1 MRSVLDYLPLS
12 GHTSLRSVVTSVFHL
27 VCIVLI
33 LIVPGILIKKG
44 VLPTHYWESL
54 FNNAFW
60 GEHGL
65 GKNRLA
71 AYGLFVLSTG
81 LLIGIGFP
89 RLWVSSI
96 AGGIFG
102 VTAGIALSL
111 TASVFGAAIVF
122 QAGRF
127 LLPGRLKARLNR
139 ALFGL
144 ADLVK
149 NHTFS
154 FVLYA
159 RLFPF
164 SNSTAVSL
172 FSGACRADFIQ
183 FVVAS
188 LVGFLPLT
196 IAFCL
201 VGNGSAKLQGWPIF
215 LGFGL
220 MILFYATTAIFRKFF
235 QKKSSP
241 DRVA

>member
-1 MRSVLDYLPLS
+1 M
-12 GHTSLRSVVTSVFHL
+12 
-27 VCIVLI
+27 VLI
-33 LIVPGILIKKG
+33 LIVPTVLIKKG
-44 VLPTHYWESL
+44 VLPAHYWEGL
-54 FNNAFW
+54 FNSSIW

-89 RLWVSSI
+89 RLWISSI

-102 VTAGIALSL
+102 VAVGIALSL
-111 TASVFGAAIVF
+111 TASVLGAAIVF

-127 LLPGRLKARLNR
+127 FLPERLKGGLKR
-139 ALFGL
+139 ASFSLRG
-144 ADLVK
+144 LVK

-164 SNSTAVSL
+164 SNSTIVSL
-172 FSGACRADFIQ
+172 LSGACRADFMQ

-188 LVGFLPLT
+188 LVGFMPLT
-196 IAFCL
+196 IVFCL
-201 VGNGSAKLQGWPIF
+201 VGNGSMKLKGWPIF

-220 MILFYATTAIFRKFF
+220 MILFYIAAAMFRKFF
-235 QKKSSP
+235 PKKASP
-241 DRVA
+241 DLFA

>member
-1 MRSVLDYLPLS
+1 VLDHLPSS
-12 GHTSLRSVVTSVFHL
+12 GHTSLRSVLTSVFHL
-27 VCIVLI
+27 ACIVLI
-33 LIVPGILIKKG
+33 LIIPGILIKKG
-44 VLPTHYWESL
+44 VLLPHHLEGL
-54 FNNAFW
+54 FSNSFW
-60 GEHGL
+60 GEDGL
-65 GKNRLA
+65 GNNRMA
-71 AYGLFVLSTG
+71 AYGLFILSTG

-111 TASVFGAAIVF
+111 IASVIGAAMVF

-127 LLPGRLKARLNR
+127 LLPERLKERMHR
-139 ALFGL
+139 SLFGFKN
-144 ADLVK
+144 VIE

-164 SNSTAVSL
+164 SNSTVVSL
-172 FSGACRADFIQ
+172 FSGACRADFMQ
-183 FVVAS
+183 FIVAS

-201 VGNGSAKLQGWPIF
+201 VGNGSVRLQGWPIF

-220 MILFYATTAIFRKFF
+220 MVLFYIATAMFRKKFP
-235 QKKSSP
+235 KK
-241 DRVA
+241 

>member
-1 MRSVLDYLPLS
+1 MRFVLDRFQPT
-12 GHTSLRSVVTSVFHL
+12 GRASLRTILTSVFHL
-27 VCIVLI
+27 ACIVLV
-33 LIVPGILIKKG
+33 LTVPGVLIKKG
-44 VLPTHYWESL
+44 VLPAHYWDVL
-54 FNNAFW
+54 FDNAFW
-60 GEHGL
+60 TEHGIMQ
-65 GKNRLA
+65 NRFA
-71 AYGLFVLSTG
+71 AYGLFILTAG

-96 AGGIFG
+96 AG
-102 VTAGIALSL
+102 AA
-111 TASVFGAAIVF
+111 FGAATGIVLSMIASAVGAVMVF

-127 LLPGRLKARLNR
+127 LLPERLKKRLQR
-139 ALFGL
+139 SLFGFS
-144 ADLVK
+144 DVIK

-164 SNSTAVSL
+164 SNSTVVSL
-172 FSGACRADFIQ
+172 LSGACRADFMQ

-188 LVGFLPLT
+188 LIGFLPLT

-220 MILFYATTAIFRKFF
+220 MILFYIATGMLRKMNLI
-235 QKKSSP
+235 KS
-241 DRVA
+241 